1 VRKIIRKSA
10 LLSVLLLVFSG
21 VISCEKDFTDI
32 GTNIVGNTKFAT
44 DTIVLEVEV
53 TQRDID
59 AIRGDNIA
67 IGNIGEYLL
76 GVYQDKD
83 YEKIE
88 ASIVS
93 QIALAAGINVTD
105 GITDTT
111 TVTSIFDNAFL
122 KFPYIA
128 TRGDDNTDGTPS
140 FTLDSLLGNTT
151 AGVILNVYRNNTFL
165 NTLDPQ
171 NTSQANAFSSD
182 FVYEKGELLNESANF
197 LFIPDSTHTFYEYER
212 TLKSGETLKD
222 TLKLTNENPFLV
234 IPLDSTVMK
243 SLFYDKFEDNE
254 FASQDALNNYFRGLI
269 IEASGLE
276 NSLIPFSFT
285 GNLIPT
291 LEVNYTNTVEKTA
304 TGEVLDTI
312 KKMASFPLSGVQ
324 NRIYKM
330 TPEQNAAGTNQVII
344 QGAAGKAADVKILQ
358 GTQLVDLRA
367 KDWLIN
373 DAKLTFYID
382 QDKDTTAI
390 PLRLHLYK
398 EEANYSSQIKDSYS
412 EGLDVFSGVLQ
423 KEGIVNDN
431 YTFNITDYISD
442 VLKTGATT
450 NNSNLVLK
458 VYNTIT
464 DSPVQNGVLDTIVT
478 NNSSNPRAV
487 TITNH
492 LPSGT
497 IEGTRKAQLKI
508 SYSERKN

>member
-1 VRKIIRKSA
+1 VRKIIKKSAYISA
-10 LLSVLLLVFSG
+10 LLLVIAG
-21 VISCEKDFTDI
+21 VISCEEDFTDI
-32 GTNIVGNTKFAT
+32 ESGVLGNTKFS
-44 DTIVLEVEV
+44 IGEVVLEVEV

-76 GVYQDKD
+76 GVYQHKDKD

-93 QIALAAGINVTD
+93 QIGIATGIDKTDGVTD
-105 GITDTT
+105 ST
-111 TVTSIFDNAFL
+111 TVTSIFDNAFI

-128 TRGDDNTDGTPS
+128 TKTTVDSVDV
-140 FTLDSLLGNTT
+140 FTLDDILGSTLT
-151 AGVILNVYRNNTFL
+151 GVTLNVYRNNTFL

-171 NTSQANAFSSD
+171 NPSQANAFSSD

-212 TLKSGETLKD
+212 NYNGGTFKD

-234 IPLDSTVMK
+234 IPLNKTIMK

-269 IEASGLE
+269 IEASGSE
-276 NSLIPFSFT
+276 NSLVPFSASGT
-285 GNLIPT
+285 LVPT
-291 LEVNYTNTVEKTA
+291 LEINYTNTVIQDSNSQ
-304 TGEVLDTI
+304 VDSI
-312 KKMASFPLSGVQ
+312 KKTASFPLLGVK

-330 TPEQNAAGTNQVII
+330 TPESKTAGTNQVII

-382 QDKDTTAI
+382 QNKDTTAI

-398 EEANYSSQIKDSYS
+398 EEPNYSSQIKDSYS

-423 KEGIVNDN
+423 KNGILNDN

-442 VLKTGATT
+442 VLGTASI

-458 VYNTIT
+458 VYNTPT
-464 DSPVQNGVLDTIVT
+464 DSPVQNNALDTIVT
-478 NNSSNPRAV
+478 NYSWNPRAV

-497 IEGTRKAQLKI
+497 LEGTRKAQLKI
-508 SYSERKN
+508 SYSEKKN